1 VSDEEEVA
9 ADAVP
14 DGALQVMPG
23 VSVPLHEIVLEA
35 VRSQGAGG
43 QNVNKTATAIHLRF
57 DVGASSLPEA
67 CKARVLARR
76 DQRLSR
82 EGIIVIKAQQHRSQD
97 QNRSAAL
104 ERLRDLLAEALHV
117 PRSRRPTRIPRS
129 VQKRRVDD
137 KTRRGRTK
145 ALRREGPGPHQD

>member
-1 VSDEEEVA
+1 MSDDDAIVAA
-9 ADAVP
+9 ADAV
-14 DGALQVMPG
+14 LQVMPG
-23 VSVPLHEIVLEA
+23 VSVPLHEIGLDA

-57 DVGASSLPEA
+57 DVHASSLSDD

-82 EGIIVIKAQQHRSQD
+82 EGVIVIKAQQHRSQE
-97 QNRSAAL
+97 QTRGAAL
-104 ERLRDLLAEALHV
+104 ERLRELLVKALHV
-117 PRSRRPTRIPRS
+117 PRTRRPTRVPRAAK
-129 VQKRRVDD
+129 QRRLDE

-145 ALRREGPGPHQD
+145 ALRSGSSNQD